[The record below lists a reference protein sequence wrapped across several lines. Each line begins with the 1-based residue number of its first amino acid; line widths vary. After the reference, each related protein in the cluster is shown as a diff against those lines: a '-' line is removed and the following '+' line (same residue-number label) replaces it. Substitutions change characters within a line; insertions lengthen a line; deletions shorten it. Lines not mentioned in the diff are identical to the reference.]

1 MNTAQSRI
9 PKVGSSAFRLRLS
22 RLKPELRTS
31 PQETQK
37 TRRLLRRERPA
48 APDVPRR
55 TLPGGR
61 RKSFPAN
68 EGFSALWYRSV
79 FAVLAHLR
87 RCWRHSPASSP
98 YGGQPRAFHES
109 TDLRNRAAIIRKGI
123 RVFSRLLTDTR
134 ARLFFF
140 HSFFVIGL
148 VTVDLPY
155 VVAGAVDVLHGQN
168 GRQHGVVLVVV
179 LVEPVSADH
188 VQVPQAL

>member
-9 PKVGSSAFRLRLS
+9 PKVGSSAVRLRLS

-68 EGFSALWYRSV
+68 TKDSRLCG
-79 FAVLAHLR
+79 
-87 RCWRHSPASSP
+87 
-98 YGGQPRAFHES
+98 
-109 TDLRNRAAIIRKGI
+109 TDLCSPFWHICGDAGATVLHLHPTAVSLGRFTNPQISETEIIRKGI

-155 VVAGAVDVLHGQN
+155 VVAGPVDVLHGQN